1 MLVLLLCDLLGSV
14 INRILA
20 PENFSDPWLS
30 WDETVMVFTDLHQ
43 YHALWELKL
52 IFLGGFL
59 GYLNK
64 PHLGGLRKPLSS
76 HSEISF

>member
-20 PENFSDPWLS
+20 PENFSEPWLS

-52 IFLGGFL
+52 IFFGGGVPWLFEQTSP
-59 GYLNK
+59 GRTQKTTKQPFRN
-64 PHLGGLRKPLSS
+64 
-76 HSEISF
+76 